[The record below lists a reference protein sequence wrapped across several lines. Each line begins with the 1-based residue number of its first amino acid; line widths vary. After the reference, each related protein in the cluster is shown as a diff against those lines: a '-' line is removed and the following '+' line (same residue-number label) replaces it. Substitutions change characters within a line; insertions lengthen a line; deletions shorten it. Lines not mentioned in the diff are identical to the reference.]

1 MEPISK
7 SVVKKDHFAK
17 VSGQAMYVADYPQE
31 GVLFGKFL
39 RSSKA
44 KARIVTVTVPKLPEG
59 YFTVDKNDVPG
70 INRVAIVKDDTP
82 VYANE
87 TVEYIG
93 EPILMVVG
101 PVEKEVLR
109 ILSEIVVE
117 YEELE
122 PVVDIRKFD
131 TVFFDYNYGKGDVEK
146 AFAEADKI
154 YEEEFETGYQEQAY
168 LETQGLMA
176 RVHSDG
182 KVTVNGS
189 MQCPYYVHGAVA
201 KAMGFEASKVQ
212 IIQDVTGGGFGGKEA
227 YPSILACQVAV
238 AAYKAKKPVRVVFD
252 RREDMEFTSKRH
264 PSLNRY
270 KVAVKDN
277 KVTAMDIDVLFNG
290 GAYTTLSAVVLQR
303 GIICSNG
310 VYNIDNLRVRG
321 RAVKTN
327 TVPCGAYRGFGAPQT
342 FFSVEMMMN
351 HIAND
356 LSIEPLTFKKMHLVK
371 QGDPTSTSGK
381 YHFPVPVP
389 AMIEE
394 IEKAS
399 DFSKKHALYSKP
411 QSGRYRRGIGI
422 SLYFHGAGFTGSGER
437 DIIKAVTKLHKYPDG
452 TVEILASNS
461 DIGQGLKTTFSKIVA
476 NELNI
481 PLERVICENPDT
493 DRVPDSGPT
502 VASRSLMTVGEL
514 LRKAAIKLRS
524 QWVEGKE
531 QIVEEHFK
539 EPDFVIPFYIDKFR
553 EDAYPTYAW
562 GVVAVEVEVDTLTA
576 TNQVLGAW
584 GSFDVGT
591 PIDMN
596 IVVGQMEGGLMQ
608 GIGYSSMEYMA
619 TDSQGRIRNNS
630 FSDYIIPT
638 AVDVPNLEVI
648 MHVEKYPLG
657 PYGAKGA
664 GELPLVGVPGAYV
677 EALEQAVDSK
687 LNHAPFTY
695 EDTMKVLK
703 EAKR

>member
-1 MEPISK
+1 MI
-7 SVVKKDHFAK
+7 
-17 VSGQAMYVADYPQE
+17 
-31 GVLFGKFL
+31 
-39 RSSKA
+39 
-44 KARIVTVTVPKLPEG
+44 
-59 YFTVDKNDVPG
+59 
-70 INRVAIVKDDTP
+70 
-82 VYANE
+82 
-87 TVEYIG
+87 
-93 EPILMVVG
+93 
-101 PVEKEVLR
+101 
-109 ILSEIVVE
+109 
-117 YEELE
+117 
-122 PVVDIRKFD
+122 
-131 TVFFDYNYGKGDVEK
+131 
-146 AFAEADKI
+146 
-154 YEEEFETGYQEQAY
+154 
-168 LETQGLMA
+168 
-176 RVHSDG
+176 
-182 KVTVNGS
+182 
-189 MQCPYYVHGAVA
+189 
-201 KAMGFEASKVQ
+201 
-212 IIQDVTGGGFGGKEA
+212 
-227 YPSILACQVAV
+227 
-238 AAYKAKKPVRVVFD
+238 
-252 RREDMEFTSKRH
+252 
-264 PSLNRY
+264 
-270 KVAVKDN
+270 
-277 KVTAMDIDVLFNG
+277 
-290 GAYTTLSAVVLQR
+290 
-303 GIICSNG
+303 
-310 VYNIDNLRVRG
+310 
-321 RAVKTN
+321 
-327 TVPCGAYRGFGAPQT
+327 
-342 FFSVEMMMN
+342 MN
-351 HIAND
+351 HIAKD
-356 LSIEPLTFKKMHLVK
+356 SSIEPLTFKKMHLVK

-411 QSGRYRRGIGI
+411 QNGRYRRGIGI
-422 SLYFHGAGFTGSGER
+422 SLCFHGAGFTGSGER

-524 QWVEGKE
+524 QWVEGE
-531 QIVEEHFK
+531 DQIVEEHFK
-539 EPDFVIPFYIDKFR
+539 EPDFVIPFYIDKFQG
-553 EDAYPTYAW
+553 DAYPTYAW

-619 TDSQGRIRNNS
+619 TDSKGRIRNNS